1 MEQLSYI
8 NEVYRTDPKRVPF
21 LARIFPRLT
30 FYRQF
35 FGVVLDASA
44 KAKRGQ
50 YDDIEW
56 SRSSINIFRSLE
68 NIGVCIEITG
78 IANIKN
84 IETPCIIIAN
94 HMSTLETVLLPIII
108 QPIRTVTFIIKQD
121 LLEYPIFKHIMRA
134 RDPIVVSRTNP
145 RQDLKAVMEGGVER
159 LKNGISIIV
168 FPQTTRMPSID
179 PAQFNTIGIKLA
191 KKADVPIVPL
201 ALLSDA
207 WGTGKYLKDL
217 GKLDPSKSVHFSF
230 GEPMRVQG
238 RGTDEHEAIIHFIES
253 KLEEWR
259 ALRSASE

>member
-35 FGVVLDASA
+35 FGVILDASA
-44 KAKRGQ
+44 KSKRGR
-50 YDDIEW
+50 YDDAEW
-56 SRSSINIFRSLE
+56 CRSSINIFRSLE
-68 NIGVCIEITG
+68 NTGVCFEITG
-78 IANIKN
+78 IENIIN
-84 IETPCIIIAN
+84 IDTPCIIIAN
-94 HMSTLETVLLPIII
+94 HMSTLETVTLPIII
-108 QPIRTVTFIIKQD
+108 HPIRKVTFIIKQD

-134 RDPIVVSRTNP
+134 RDPIAVSRTNP

-159 LKNGISIIV
+159 LKNDTSIIV

-179 PAQFNTIGIKLA
+179 PTQFNTIGIKLA
-191 KKADVPIVPL
+191 KKADVPIIPL

-207 WGTGKYLKDL
+207 WGTGKYIKDL
-217 GKLDPSKSVHFSF
+217 GKIDPSKSVHFSF

-238 RGTDEHEAIIHFIES
+238 RGTDEHQAIIHFIES

-259 ALRSASE
+259 AQRSP

>member
-35 FGVVLDASA
+35 FGVILDASA

-50 YDDIEW
+50 YDDAEW
-56 SRSSINIFRSLE
+56 CRSSVNIFRSLE
-68 NIGVCIEITG
+68 NTGVCFEITG
-78 IANIKN
+78 IQNIKN
-84 IETPCIIIAN
+84 IDSPCIVIAN
-94 HMSTLETVLLPIII
+94 HMSTLETVILPIII
-108 QPIRTVTFIIKQD
+108 HPIRKVTFIIKQD

-134 RDPIVVSRTNP
+134 RDPIAVGRKNP

-168 FPQTTRMPSID
+168 FPQTTRMPYID
-179 PAQFNTIGIKLA
+179 PAKFNTIGIKLA

-217 GKLDPSKSVHFSF
+217 GKIDPSKPVHLSF

-238 RGTDEHEAIIHFIES
+238 RGTEEHKTIIHFIES
-253 KLEEWR
+253 KLSEWR
-259 ALRSASE
+259 ALRSPER

>member
-44 KAKRGQ
+44 KSKRGL
-50 YDDIEW
+50 YDDAEW
-56 SRSSINIFRSLE
+56 CRSSINIFRSLE
-68 NIGVCIEITG
+68 NTGVCFEITG
-78 IANIKN
+78 IENIIN
-84 IETPCIIIAN
+84 IDTPCIIIAN
-94 HMSTLETVLLPIII
+94 HMSTLETVTLPIII
-108 QPIRTVTFIIKQD
+108 HPIRKVTFIIKQD
-121 LLEYPIFKHIMRA
+121 LLEVPIFKHIMRA
-134 RDPIVVSRTNP
+134 RDPIAVSRTNP

-179 PAQFNTIGIKLA
+179 PTQFNTIGIKLA
-191 KKADVPIVPL
+191 KKADVPIIPL

-207 WGTGKYLKDL
+207 WGTGKYIKDL
-217 GKLDPSKSVHFSF
+217 GKIDPSKSVHFSF
-230 GEPMRVQG
+230 GEPIRVQG
-238 RGTDEHEAIIHFIES
+238 RGTEEHKTIIHFIES

-259 ALRSASE
+259 ALRSPQR

>member
-1 MEQLSYI
+1 MEQLSYT
-8 NEVYRTDPKRVPF
+8 NEIYRTDPKRVPF
-21 LARIFPRLT
+21 LARIFPGLA

-35 FGVVLDASA
+35 FGVILDASA

-50 YDDIEW
+50 YDDAEW
-56 SRSSINIFRSLE
+56 CRSSINIFRSLE
-68 NIGVCIEITG
+68 NIGICIEITG
-78 IANIKN
+78 IENIKK

-94 HMSTLETVLLPIII
+94 HMSTLETVILPIII
-108 QPIRTVTFIIKQD
+108 HPIQKVTFIVKQD

-134 RDPIVVSRTNP
+134 RDPVAVSRTNP
-145 RQDLKAVMEGGVER
+145 RQDLKAVMEGGVKR

-217 GKLDPSKSVHFSF
+217 GKIDPSKSVHLSF
-230 GEPMRVQG
+230 GEPIRVQG
-238 RGTDEHEAIIHFIES
+238 RGTNDHEAIIHFIES
-253 KLEEWR
+253 RLEKWR
-259 ALRSASE
+259 AFQSPKP